1 MVSVEDV
8 ARIVAELPEV
18 VDSTQHG
25 NRAWSVGG
33 KAFAWVR
40 AFSKADIRRYGAS
53 TPPDGPILALRTA
66 DLAEKEAVLA
76 TASEAIF
83 TIPHFNGY
91 AAVLVQLN
99 KVKRKELRGAI
110 VDAWFACAPPELA
123 DTYTKQPES
132 GSRFASR

>member
-1 MVSVEDV
+1 LVATIADV
-8 ARIVAELPEV
+8 ARIIAELPAV
-18 VDSTQHG
+18 VEGEQHG
-25 NRAWSVGG
+25 HRTWSVAG
-33 KAFAWVR
+33 KGFAWIR
-40 AFSKADIRRYGAS
+40 PISKADIRRYGA
-53 TPPDGPILALRTA
+53 TPPPDGPILALRTA

-99 KVKRKELRGAI
+99 KVKRKELRDAI

-123 DTYTKQPES
+123 DTYKQ
-132 GSRFASR
+132 RRT